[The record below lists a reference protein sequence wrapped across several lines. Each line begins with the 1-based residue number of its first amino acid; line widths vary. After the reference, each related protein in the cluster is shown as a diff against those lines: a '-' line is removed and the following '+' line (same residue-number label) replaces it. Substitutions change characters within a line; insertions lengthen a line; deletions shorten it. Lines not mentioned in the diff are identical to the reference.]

1 MRPAVAVSLLRQL
14 NPEGAFLMKP
24 NVVPSIRF
32 VLAML
37 VATVAGMP
45 PTDAQEPP
53 YDVFPA
59 VEPPV
64 WRVRY
69 EAASGPDGL
78 AYPVSYTLWVPPGV
92 KTLRGVVVHQHGC
105 GEGSCKSGLTAA
117 HDLHW
122 QALARAHDC
131 GLLGPSYEQPE
142 GADCQLWCDPRNGS
156 AAAFQQALVDL
167 GEASGHP
174 ELAEVPWALWGHSG
188 GGHWCGGM
196 VMLFPERVAA
206 AWLRSGVPLF
216 AADPN
221 RAGIKPHTLPDAAL
235 GVPMMCNPGTKE
247 GVTVKDGRFAGV
259 WPANQRFFETVRG
272 AGGLLGVAVDPL
284 TAHECGNQRYL
295 AIPWLDACLEARL
308 PASAGE
314 PLRPMPAAA
323 AWLGPITGGAA
334 SPIATWSDPLS
345 AAWLPNEAVALKWM
359 AYVTDTAVVDDTP
372 PPAPV
377 NLQAA
382 VGDGGVR
389 LSWEPLA
396 DLESGVERFVVQRDG
411 ERLGQVPEEPK
422 NPFGRPLFQGL
433 QYSDTPLQPLAIPQL
448 IDADVSP
455 GVEHV
460 YRVRAVSTSG
470 RASSWSDPITI
481 TVPAA

>member
-1 MRPAVAVSLLRQL
+1 
-14 NPEGAFLMKP
+14 
-24 NVVPSIRF
+24 
-32 VLAML
+32 
-37 VATVAGMP
+37 
-45 PTDAQEPP
+45 
-53 YDVFPA
+53 
-59 VEPPV
+59 
-64 WRVRY
+64 
-69 EAASGPDGL
+69 
-78 AYPVSYTLWVPPGV
+78 
-92 KTLRGVVVHQHGC
+92 
-105 GEGSCKSGLTAA
+105 
-117 HDLHW
+117 
-122 QALARAHDC
+122 
-131 GLLGPSYEQPE
+131 
-142 GADCQLWCDPRNGS
+142 
-156 AAAFQQALVDL
+156 
-167 GEASGHP
+167 
-174 ELAEVPWALWGHSG
+174 
-188 GGHWCGGM
+188 
-196 VMLFPERVAA
+196 
-206 AWLRSGVPLF
+206 
-216 AADPN
+216 
-221 RAGIKPHTLPDAAL
+221 
-235 GVPMMCNPGTKE
+235 
-247 GVTVKDGRFAGV
+247 
-259 WPANQRFFETVRG
+259 
-272 AGGLLGVAVDPL
+272 
-284 TAHECGNQRYL
+284 
-295 AIPWLDACLEARL
+295 
-308 PASAGE
+308 
-314 PLRPMPAAA
+314 MPAAA

-382 VGDGGVR
+382 VGDGVVT